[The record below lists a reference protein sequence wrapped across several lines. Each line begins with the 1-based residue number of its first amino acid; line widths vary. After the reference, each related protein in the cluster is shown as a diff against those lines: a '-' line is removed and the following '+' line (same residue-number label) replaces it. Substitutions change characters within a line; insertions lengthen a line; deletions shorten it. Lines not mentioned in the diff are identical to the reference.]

1 MDDQHQVVL
10 MIVSRLDGGSCY
22 HGIRP
27 GRVLMT
33 VVIFMFVEEWELVF
47 FSSSLCLFFFSVVK
61 VDESVDD

>member
-1 MDDQHQVVL
+1 MEAAVT
-10 MIVSRLDGGSCY
+10 MVSD
-22 HGIRP
+22 P